1 MMYGSS
7 RQGGARQ
14 VLRAAVEREAMGL
27 AGRAIGTAL
36 DESVDPVKGGMLALR
51 VIEAAGPSDSA
62 TLMLSTEEAIQD
74 MSLAEL
80 LAFAA
85 AHGIEPIPPEAL
97 PAPSESGDHGL
108 PRLPPLRRTRLRRSW
123 RVPPNT
129 VAIPC

>member
-1 MMYGSS
+1 
-7 RQGGARQ
+7 
-14 VLRAAVEREAMGL
+14 MGL

-85 AHGIEPIPPEAL
+85 AHGIEPTPPEAL
-97 PAPSESGDHGL
+97 PAPS
-108 PRLPPLRRTRLRRSW
+108 
-123 RVPPNT
+123 
-129 VAIPC
+129 